1 MRLVRMFTGEDG
13 QSHFEEIDLP
23 AKADAVGETASLL
36 NACGAVTMR
45 RVLPGPDAGW
55 PPARTGGWHKAPRRQ
70 YVVVLSGEMEVAVAD
85 GETRRFRP
93 GDVLLT
99 EDTTG
104 KGHITRT
111 VGDQSRVMLH
121 IPLEP

>member
-1 MRLVRMFTGEDG
+1 MRLVRMFAGEDG

-23 AKADAVGETASLL
+23 AKADAVGETGILLKAS
-36 NACGAVTMR
+36 GRVIMR

-55 PPARTGGWHKAPRRQ
+55 HTAPRLQ
-70 YVVVLSGEMEVAVAD
+70 YVVVLSGEMDVEVAGGVV
-85 GETRRFRP
+85 RRFRP

-111 VGDQSRVMLH
+111 VGDTPRVMLH